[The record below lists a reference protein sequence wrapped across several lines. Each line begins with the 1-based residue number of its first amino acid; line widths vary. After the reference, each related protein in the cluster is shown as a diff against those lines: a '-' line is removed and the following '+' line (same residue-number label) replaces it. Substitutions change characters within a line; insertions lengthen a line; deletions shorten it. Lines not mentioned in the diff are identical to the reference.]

1 MADEK
6 LSRFGWPIKIAV
18 AWSALVT
25 VGCYAAVSCF
35 EYPSIETTAEF
46 VVLVR
51 NVAIMG
57 AAAIALPVSLY
68 TLWMKDTGFR
78 ADLKKTITEELD
90 RQKREQ
96 EERRKL
102 EMQERAQREKE
113 FIRQIVEFVSK
124 NPGCT
129 FPEIRSTF
137 PNHDKQHL
145 EFVILKA
152 HDQKLIDA
160 PNRKITGFEGNAV
173 QFGNIS
179 LAPKGRDLLQGT
191 ALD

>member
-1 MADEK
+1 MANEE
-6 LSRFGWPIKIAV
+6 LSRFGWPIRIAV

-78 ADLKKTITEELD
+78 SDLKKTIREELD

-96 EERRKL
+96 EERWEL
-102 EMQERAQREKE
+102 ERQERAQQEEE

-129 FPEIRSTF
+129 FPEIQSAF
-137 PNHDKQHL
+137 PNHDKQDL
-145 EFVILKA
+145 ELAIVKA

-160 PNRKITGFEGNAV
+160 PYRKINAFEGSAM
-173 QFGNIS
+173 QFGRIS
-179 LAPKGRDLLQGT
+179 LASKGRDMLQGT
-191 ALD
+191 TLD

>member
-35 EYPSIETTAEF
+35 EYPSVETTAEF

-78 ADLKKTITEELD
+78 ADLKKTIREELD

-96 EERRKL
+96 DEQRELER
-102 EMQERAQREKE
+102 QQRAQQEEE
-113 FIRQIVEFVSK
+113 FIRQIVEFVGK
-124 NPGCT
+124 NPRCT
-129 FPEIRSTF
+129 FPEIRSAF
-137 PNHDKQHL
+137 PNHDEQDL
-145 EFVILKA
+145 EFAIVKA
-152 HDQKLIDA
+152 RDLQLIDT
-160 PNRKITGFEGNAV
+160 PYRKIDALEGSAV
-173 QFGNIS
+173 QFGSIS
-179 LAPKGRDLLQGT
+179 LASKGRDLLQGT
-191 ALD
+191 ALE

>member
-1 MADEK
+1 MADEE

-18 AWSALVT
+18 AWSSLVT

-35 EYPSIETTAEF
+35 EYPSVETTAEF

-78 ADLKKTITEELD
+78 TDLKKTIREELD
-90 RQKREQ
+90 RQKRGQ

-102 EMQERAQREKE
+102 
-113 FIRQIVEFVSK
+113 VS
-124 NPGCT
+124 
-129 FPEIRSTF
+129 
-137 PNHDKQHL
+137 
-145 EFVILKA
+145 
-152 HDQKLIDA
+152 
-160 PNRKITGFEGNAV
+160 
-173 QFGNIS
+173 
-179 LAPKGRDLLQGT
+179 
-191 ALD
+191 